1 KERKQFDVSGLV
13 IESDGKVTLQVF
25 TNQDI
30 VTERF
35 RSKENTDNDVQPGE
49 NGPTL
54 TVIYDPNIA
63 YAYGIADGATGVHPR
78 PTLSWKTGPT
88 STSSTVYFGTSEN
101 DLTLGSWTIAGNGN
115 MSLDLAASLGYDLT
129 VGDTYYWQIVSTI
142 PGGDGDGDVFS
153 FTVMDTHPDVPIL
166 QAPDGGTL
174 VLPIDLSW
182 AASENATGYDLSI
195 GTDPTAVTNFSA
207 AVIAVG
213 NVLTVQTADLDLE
226 TTYYWTVRGTH
237 PSQGPWPAAEV
248 FSFTTDNYEV
258 LDDFEA
264 GIGSWTAGGGTAGIS
279 VGTIVDN
286 GSGSL
291 QLDFDDTSAV
301 STATL
306 GLASRDL
313 TSGGRAALRLS
324 YHGIETNSDEQ
335 TLYVSINGSVAK
347 SYEVMEDIQEYS
359 WKGWDKIHLDLGDFT
374 GAGLDAVTQLTIGIG
389 EGSGGETGTLFIDD
403 VRLYVQQCVP
413 STVPGYFIGGDCY
426 ADEPNELL
434 ALSERWLAGPVDIDA
449 ASAPPLDDTLLL
461 HFTFDEDANDVYYS
475 NTSAIGETLAVVGDG
490 APKWGQPSAP
500 IPGGG
505 ISSIHVS
512 SADSI
517 TIVSP
522 DLSSADTSA
531 TLSMW
536 VKGDLLTDQVKANGK
551 LPQREL
557 LRISTTD
564 NAQYWKVLWPN
575 AGGSV
580 KAQGG
585 GGADNNAVPDDFQ
598 LIWRHLAIVRDGDN
612 STAAFYVDGVKVAQD
627 GFWLSDDT
635 VVNPFPGPDVTEIP
649 IPRNNQFDGH
659 IDEFRFYGS
668 ALSQAEIIWLA
679 NLSDVSQPVLGTG
692 PDTNNDGSFDYEDLA
707 DLAEVWYK
715 EVLFP
720 PTP

>member
-1 KERKQFDVSGLV
+1 
-13 IESDGKVTLQVF
+13 
-25 TNQDI
+25 
-30 VTERF
+30 
-35 RSKENTDNDVQPGE
+35 
-49 NGPTL
+49 
-54 TVIYDPNIA
+54 
-63 YAYGIADGATGVHPR
+63 
-78 PTLSWKTGPT
+78 
-88 STSSTVYFGTSEN
+88 
-101 DLTLGSWTIAGNGN
+101 
-115 MSLDLAASLGYDLT
+115 M
-129 VGDTYYWQIVSTI
+129 
-142 PGGDGDGDVFS
+142 
-153 FTVMDTHPDVPIL
+153 
-166 QAPDGGTL
+166 
-174 VLPIDLSW
+174 PIDLSW

-195 GTDPTAVTNFSA
+195 GTDPTAVTDFSA

-237 PSQGPWPAAEV
+237 PSMGPWKAAEV

-264 GIGSWTAGGGTAGIS
+264 GVGSWTAGGGTTAIS

-291 QLDFDDTSAV
+291 KLDFDDTSAV

-306 GLASRDL
+306 ALASRDL
-313 TSGGRAALRLS
+313 TSGGRAALRFA
-324 YHGIETNSDEQ
+324 YHGHEGNGDEQ
-335 TLYVSINGSVAK
+335 TLYVAVTGSSGTVAD
-347 SYEVMEDIQEYS
+347 SYEILEDITEYS
-359 WKGWDKIHLDLGDFT
+359 WKGWDDIHLDLGDFA
-374 GAGLDAVTQLTIGIG
+374 GAGLDAVTQFTIGIG
-389 EGSGGETGTLFIDD
+389 EGSGGETGTLYIDD
-403 VRLYVQQCVP
+403 VRLYVQRCVT

-434 ALSERWLAGPVDIDA
+434 ALSERWLAGPVTVDA

-475 NTSAIGETLAVVGDG
+475 NTTAIGETLAVVGNG
-490 APKWGQPSAP
+490 APKWGQDPP
-500 IPGGG
+500 DRLLGGTG
-505 ISSIHVS
+505 GTSIHVTR
-512 SADSI
+512 ADSI

-536 VKGDLLTDQVKANGK
+536 VKGDELTDLVKANGK

-557 LRISTTD
+557 LRVSTTD

-585 GGADNNAVPDDFQ
+585 GGSYNSTVPDDFE
-598 LIWRHLAIVRDGDN
+598 LWRHLAIVRDGDN
-612 STAAFYVDGVKVAQD
+612 GTAAFYVDGVKVAHD
-627 GFWLSDDT
+627 GFWLSDSA
-635 VVNPFPGPDVTEIP
+635 VVNPFPGPDVTGIP
-649 IPRNNQFDGH
+649 IPRNKQFDGH

-679 NLSDVSQPVLGTG
+679 NLPSVTQPVLGTG